1 MYSKEL
7 KEFCCSLWPWT
18 PSTCRRDIMKAPAGN
33 TSPRHWFLDLSMD
46 QNLKT
51 PSVHTKLAE
60 ICGCSS
66 PNFMEEIMKS
76 WSRPIFKAHWGNH
89 ILQHISYPLG
99 PRQGCAT
106 HPAWWHN
113 WGARYRGASPAKATV
128 LDLDLD
134 NGNNISWWWIKTM
147 LDSFF
152 GSVLFCETPNT
163 IQN

>member
-1 MYSKEL
+1 MALDKAINMPERHNEGSRWQHLTRALIFRSEYGSKP
-7 KEFCCSLWPWT
+7 C
-18 PSTCRRDIMKAPAGN
+18 
-33 TSPRHWFLDLSMD
+33 
-46 QNLKT
+46 T